1 MKIKKGRFGKAGQP
15 LKKISNVMKITSKN
29 EVLAVFFVTIPQKR
43 EIESKFVYN
52 NVFGLGYGS

>member
-1 MKIKKGRFGKAGQP
+1 MKY
-15 LKKISNVMKITSKN
+15 LLVKISNVMKITSKN